1 MTNKPARTAV
11 EFRELRSDDVVA
23 VCRLSDTLDEAQRR
37 MVADN
42 AISIA
47 QGHCSPDAW
56 MRAIYAG
63 GEPVGFVMLHEGD
76 DISDGID
83 CEGPFLWRLMIAGPQ
98 QGKGYG
104 RAAVEQLV
112 AMLRARGATRFT
124 TSCGQGEGN
133 PEGFYR
139 GLGFQPTG
147 EWYDDEVELRLEL

>member
-1 MTNKPARTAV
+1 VTDTPQRLPI

-23 VCRLSDTLDEAQRR
+23 VCRLSDTLGAAQRR

-83 CEGPFLWRLMIAGPQ
+83 CEGPFLWRLMIAGQQ

-104 RAAVEQLV
+104 RAAMEQLV
-112 AMLRARGATRFT
+112 EMLRARGATRFT
-124 TSCGQGEGN
+124 TSCGQGEGS

-139 GLGFQPTG
+139 GLGFEPTG
-147 EWYDDEVELRLEL
+147 EWYDDEVELRLDL

>member
-1 MTNKPARTAV
+1 MTNMPARIAV
-11 EFRELRSDDVVA
+11 EFRELRSDEVVA
-23 VCRLSDTLDEAQRR
+23 VCQLSDTLDAAQRR

-56 MRAIYAG
+56 MRAVYAG
-63 GEPVGFVMLHEGD
+63 GEPIGFAMLHEGD

-104 RAAVEQLV
+104 RAAVEPLV
-112 AMLRARGATRFT
+112 AMLRAPNAAPPAPRTRAAATR
-124 TSCGQGEGN
+124 
-133 PEGFYR
+133 
-139 GLGFQPTG
+139 QPASPHPRASSPAG
-147 EWYDDEVELRLEL
+147 PSVQPASRRRARA